1 MKISNI
7 IGWVF
12 TGISTL
18 FLLWFLFSW
27 IDVVDDNCS
36 PNPQHSDLN
45 LFVMMTEAAKEDAK
59 EDEPQGT
66 CGDPLSVFDVT
77 TGYIQQKNDTYVWF
91 VAENGN
97 TYVTEVGNVDNFAL
111 EGYYTLMLDGDQV
124 VKAFVEVW

>member
-1 MKISNI
+1 MKI
-7 IGWVF
+7 IGKVI
-12 TGISTL
+12 TGICAL
-18 FLLWFLFSW
+18 FLLWAFFSW
-27 IDVVDDNCS
+27 VDVVSDNCS

-45 LFVMMTEAAKEDAK
+45 LFVMMTESTK
-59 EDEPQGT
+59 EDEPQGS

-77 TGYIQQKNDTYVWF
+77 TGYIQQKNDSKVWF

-97 TYVTEVGNVDNFAL
+97 TYVTEVGNVENFAL

>member
-1 MKISNI
+1 MKI
-7 IGWVF
+7 IGKVI
-12 TGISTL
+12 TGICAL
-18 FLLWFLFSW
+18 FLLWAFFSW
-27 IDVVDDNCS
+27 VDVVSDNCS

-45 LFVMMTEAAKEDAK
+45 LFVMMTKDAK
-59 EDEPQGT
+59 EDEPQGS

-77 TGYIQQKNDTYVWF
+77 TGYIQQKNDSKVWF

>member
-1 MKISNI
+1 MKIISKVI
-7 IGWVF
+7 
-12 TGISTL
+12 TGICAL
-18 FLLWFLFSW
+18 FLLWAFFSW
-27 IDVVDDNCS
+27 VDVVSDNCS

-45 LFVMMTEAAKEDAK
+45 LFVLMTESAK
-59 EDEPQGT
+59 EDELQGA

-77 TGYIQQKNDTYVWF
+77 TGYIQQKDDSKVWF

-97 TYVTEVGNVDNFAL
+97 TYVTEVGNVENFAL

>member
-1 MKISNI
+1 MKIIGKVI
-7 IGWVF
+7 IG
-12 TGISTL
+12 ICAL
-18 FLLWFLFSW
+18 FLLWAFFSW
-27 IDVVDDNCS
+27 VDVVSDNCS

-45 LFVMMTEAAKEDAK
+45 LFIMMTESTK

-77 TGYIQQKNDTYVWF
+77 TGYIQQKNDSKVWF

-97 TYVTEVGNVDNFAL
+97 TYVTEVGNVDNFTL

>member
-1 MKISNI
+1 MTKIFKNLLLGLCVVFI
-7 IGWVF
+7 AWV
-12 TGISTL
+12 IV
-18 FLLWFLFSW
+18 SW
-27 IDVVDDNCS
+27 VDIVADNCK
-36 PNPQHSDLN
+36 PNPVHNPYN
-45 LFVMMTEAAKEDAK
+45 LFVLLFD
-59 EDEPQGT
+59 EDEPEAEPEMNGQ

-77 TGYIQQKNDTYVWF
+77 TGYIQQKNDSKVWF

>member
-1 MKISNI
+1 MKI
-7 IGWVF
+7 IGTVI
-12 TGISTL
+12 TGICAL
-18 FLLWFLFSW
+18 FLLWAFISW
-27 IDVVDDNCS
+27 VDVVDDNCS

-45 LFVMMTEAAKEDAK
+45 LFVMMTESTK
-59 EDEPQGT
+59 EDEPQGS

-77 TGYIQQKNDTYVWF
+77 TGYIQQKNDSKVWF

-97 TYVTEVGNVDNFAL
+97 TYVTEVGNVDNFTL

>member
-1 MKISNI
+1 MKI
-7 IGWVF
+7 IGKVI
-12 TGISTL
+12 TGICAL
-18 FLLWFLFSW
+18 FLLWAFFSW
-27 IDVVDDNCS
+27 MDVVSDNCS

-45 LFVMMTEAAKEDAK
+45 LFVMMTESTK
-59 EDEPQGT
+59 EDEPQGS

-77 TGYIQQKNDTYVWF
+77 TGYIQQKNDSKVWF

>member
-1 MKISNI
+1 MKKFDI
-7 IGWVF
+7 IGGVF
-12 TGISTL
+12 TSICAL
-18 FLLWFLFSW
+18 FLLWFLYSW

-45 LFVMMTEAAKEDAK
+45 LFVMMTESTK

-77 TGYIQQKNDTYVWF
+77 TGYIQQKNDSKVWF

>member
-1 MKISNI
+1 MKNIGNI
-7 IGWVF
+7 IGWIF

-18 FLLWFLFSW
+18 LLLWFFFSW
-27 IDVVDDNCS
+27 VDVVSDNCS
-36 PNPQHSDLN
+36 PNPQHSDMN
-45 LFVMMTEAAKEDAK
+45 LFVMMTESTK

-66 CGDPLSVFDVT
+66 CGDPLSTFDVT
-77 TGYIQQKNDTYVWF
+77 TGYIQQKSDSKVWF

-97 TYVTEVGNVDNFAL
+97 TYVTEVGNVENFAL

>member
-1 MKISNI
+1 MKKFDI

-12 TGISTL
+12 TSICAL
-18 FLLWFLFSW
+18 FLLWFLYSW

-45 LFVMMTEAAKEDAK
+45 LFVMMTESTK
-59 EDEPQGT
+59 EDEPQGS

-77 TGYIQQKNDTYVWF
+77 TGYIQQKNDSKVWF

-111 EGYYTLMLDGDQV
+111 EGYYTLMLDGGQV

>member
-1 MKISNI
+1 MKI
-7 IGWVF
+7 IGKVI
-12 TGISTL
+12 TGICAL
-18 FLLWFLFSW
+18 FLLWAFFSW
-27 IDVVDDNCS
+27 VDVVSDNCS

-45 LFVMMTEAAKEDAK
+45 LFVLMTESTK

-77 TGYIQQKNDTYVWF
+77 TGYIQQKNDSKVWF

-97 TYVTEVGNVDNFAL
+97 TYVTEVGNVENFAL

>member
-1 MKISNI
+1 MKI
-7 IGWVF
+7 IGKVI
-12 TGISTL
+12 TGICAL
-18 FLLWFLFSW
+18 FLLWAFFSW
-27 IDVVDDNCS
+27 VDVISDNCS

-45 LFVMMTEAAKEDAK
+45 LFVLMTESAKEDK
-59 EDEPQGT
+59 PQGT

-77 TGYIQQKNDTYVWF
+77 TGYIQQKNDSKVWF

-97 TYVTEVGNVDNFAL
+97 TYVTEVGNVENFAL

>member
-1 MKISNI
+1 MKIM
-7 IGWVF
+7 
-12 TGISTL
+12 
-18 FLLWFLFSW
+18 LWAFFSW
-27 IDVVDDNCS
+27 VDVVSDNCS

-45 LFVMMTEAAKEDAK
+45 LFVLMTESAK

-77 TGYIQQKNDTYVWF
+77 TGYIQQKDDSKVWF

-97 TYVTEVGNVDNFAL
+97 TYVTEVGNVENFAL

>member
-1 MKISNI
+1 MKIISKVI
-7 IGWVF
+7 
-12 TGISTL
+12 TGICAL
-18 FLLWFLFSW
+18 FLLWAFFSW
-27 IDVVDDNCS
+27 VDVVSDNCS

-45 LFVMMTEAAKEDAK
+45 LFVLMTESAK
-59 EDEPQGT
+59 EDELQGT

-77 TGYIQQKNDTYVWF
+77 TGYIQQKDDSKVWF

-97 TYVTEVGNVDNFAL
+97 TYVTEVGNVENFTL

>member
-1 MKISNI
+1 MKI
-7 IGWVF
+7 IGKVI
-12 TGISTL
+12 TGICAL
-18 FLLWFLFSW
+18 FLLWAFFSW
-27 IDVVDDNCS
+27 VDVVSDNCS

-45 LFVMMTEAAKEDAK
+45 LFVLMTEGAK

-77 TGYIQQKNDTYVWF
+77 TGYIQQKDDSKVWF

-97 TYVTEVGNVDNFAL
+97 TYVTEVGNVENFAL

>member
-1 MKISNI
+1 MKIFGKVI
-7 IGWVF
+7 
-12 TGISTL
+12 TGICAL
-18 FLLWFLFSW
+18 FLLWAFFSW
-27 IDVVDDNCS
+27 VDVVSDNCS

-45 LFVMMTEAAKEDAK
+45 LFVLMTESAK

-66 CGDPLSVFDVT
+66 CGDPLSMFDVT
-77 TGYIQQKNDTYVWF
+77 TGYIQQKDDSKVWF

-97 TYVTEVGNVDNFAL
+97 TYVTEVGNVENFAL

>member
-1 MKISNI
+1 MKI
-7 IGWVF
+7 IGKVI
-12 TGISTL
+12 TGICAL
-18 FLLWFLFSW
+18 FLLWAFFSW
-27 IDVVDDNCS
+27 VDVVSDNCS

-45 LFVMMTEAAKEDAK
+45 LFVMMTESAK
-59 EDEPQGT
+59 EDEPQGS

-77 TGYIQQKNDTYVWF
+77 TGYIQQKNDSKVWF

>member
-1 MKISNI
+1 MKKFDI
-7 IGWVF
+7 IGGVF
-12 TGISTL
+12 TSICAL
-18 FLLWFLFSW
+18 FLLWFLYSW

-36 PNPQHSDLN
+36 PNPQHSDRN
-45 LFVMMTEAAKEDAK
+45 LFVMMTESTK

-77 TGYIQQKNDTYVWF
+77 TGYIQQKNDSKVWF

>member
-1 MKISNI
+1 MKI
-7 IGWVF
+7 IGKVI
-12 TGISTL
+12 TGICAL
-18 FLLWFLFSW
+18 FLLWAFFSW
-27 IDVVDDNCS
+27 VDVVSDNCS

-45 LFVMMTEAAKEDAK
+45 LFVMMTESTK

-77 TGYIQQKNDTYVWF
+77 TGYIQQKNDTKVWF